1 MGSYLISPLR
11 PKLKKIRQVRDMLIG
26 MIGDMGLMMTTSSW
40 YWTMWVILSRWLPA
54 LQMMISVR
62 LSTVRVRLSAVLAPF
77 FVIIYTSFTVS
88 LKVLHT

>member
-1 MGSYLISPLR
+1 
-11 PKLKKIRQVRDMLIG
+11 
-26 MIGDMGLMMTTSSW
+26 
-40 YWTMWVILSRWLPA
+40 MWVILSRWLPA